1 MALGEW
7 CSMAERGKEREDEA
21 SAARERGWCVCSP
34 AVGIQNARRVWGSPL
49 PPALSQPT
57 LLPGWLPDPA
67 WPCLPAWLPRVRSLL
82 WLQR

>member
-7 CSMAERGKEREDEA
+7 CSMAGEREGREDDEA

-49 PPALSQPT
+49 PPVLSQPT
-57 LLPGWLPDPA
+57 WLPYPA
-67 WPCLPAWLPRVRSLL
+67 WPCLPGLLPRVRSLL

>member
-7 CSMAERGKEREDEA
+7 CSMAGGRRREGRWVLRRRG
-21 SAARERGWCVCSP
+21 SGVCRP

-49 PPALSQPT
+49 PPAAHPT
-57 LLPGWLPDPA
+57 YLLPCLACLALPTKGTLFA
-67 WPCLPAWLPRVRSLL
+67 LHCLL